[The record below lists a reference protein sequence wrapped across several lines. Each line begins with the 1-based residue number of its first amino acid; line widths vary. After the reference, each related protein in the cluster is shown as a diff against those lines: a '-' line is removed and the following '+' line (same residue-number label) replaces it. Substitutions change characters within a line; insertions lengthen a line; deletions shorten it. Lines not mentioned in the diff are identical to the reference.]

1 MVEKFLEIAKSKIG
15 CGYVYGSQGQI
26 MTQTL
31 LNSLIK
37 TFGKS
42 HYEFTD
48 SQGIVRADKWI
59 DKQAFDC
66 SGFVVWILQQIGVLK
81 ANQDYTAAGLYSSLC
96 EPVTKDKLVP
106 GDLVFIRPT
115 NGAIN
120 HVGIYSGNDK
130 TIEAIGT
137 RKGVVQEDASRFNV
151 YGRLKVFKNEIEKLT
166 SNKEM
171 TFEQALEIVAEK
183 ADTVYQYWLKRKD
196 IDPAFSA
203 LIIKIAKSYGGK

>member
-1 MVEKFLEIAKSKIG
+1 MVEKFLEIAGSKIG

-26 MTQTL
+26 MTAAL
-31 LNSLIK
+31 LNTLVK

-48 SQGIVRADKWI
+48 SQGAVRADKWI
-59 DKQAFDC
+59 GKQSFDC
-66 SGFVVWILQQIGVLK
+66 SGLVVWILQQLGILK

-120 HVGIYSGNDK
+120 HVGIYSGNGK

-137 RKGVVQEDASRFNV
+137 RKGVVQGDASRFNV
-151 YGRLKVFKNEIEKLT
+151 YGRLKVFKAEIEKPAF
-166 SNKEM
+166 KEM
-171 TFEQALEIVAEK
+171 TFEEALGIVAEK

>member
-1 MVEKFLEIAKSKIG
+1 MIEKFLEIARSKIG

-26 MTQTL
+26 MTAIL

-37 TFGKS
+37 IFGIS
-42 HYEFTD
+42 HYEFLD
-48 SQGIVRADKWI
+48 SAGKVNANKWI
-59 DKQAFDC
+59 GKQAFDC

-96 EPVTKDKLVP
+96 EPVTKDQLVP

-115 NGAIN
+115 SGTIN
-120 HVGIYSGNDK
+120 HVGIYSGNGK

-137 RKGVVQEDASRFNV
+137 RKGVVQGDVSRFNV
-151 YGRLKVFKNEIEKLT
+151 YGRLKAFKAEIEKPD
-166 SNKEM
+166 SKEM
-171 TFEQALEIVAEK
+171 TFEQALEIVVEK

-203 LIIKIAKSYGGK
+203 LIIKVAKAFGGGK

>member
-48 SQGIVRADKWI
+48 SQGAVRADKWI
-59 DKQAFDC
+59 GKQSFDC
-66 SGFVVWILQQIGVLK
+66 SGLVVWILQQIGVLK
-81 ANQDYTAAGLYSSLC
+81 ANQDYTAAGLYNSLC

-106 GDLVFIRPT
+106 GDLVFIRPA
-115 NGAIN
+115 NGVIN
-120 HVGIYSGNDK
+120 HVGIFIGNGK

-137 RKGVVQEDASRFNV
+137 RKGVVQGDASRFNV

-171 TFEQALEIVAEK
+171 TFEQALEIIAEK

-203 LIIKIAKSYGGK
+203 LIIKIAKSCGGK

>member
-1 MVEKFLEIAKSKIG
+1 MIEKFLEIARSKIG

-26 MTQTL
+26 MTQIL

-37 TFGKS
+37 TFGIN

-48 SQGIVRADKWI
+48 TQGAVRADKWI
-59 DKQAFDC
+59 GKQSFDC
-66 SGFVVWILQQIGVLK
+66 SGLVVWILQQLGILK
-81 ANQDYTAAGLYSSLC
+81 ANQDYTAAGLYSNMC

-106 GDLVFIRPT
+106 GDLVFIRPAS
-115 NGAIN
+115 GVIN
-120 HVGIYSGNDK
+120 HVGIFTGSGK

-137 RKGVVQEDASRFNV
+137 RKGVVQGDASRFNV
-151 YGRLKVFKNEIEKLT
+151 YGRLKVFKAEIEKPA
-166 SNKEM
+166 SKEM